1 MYGYGWCYVWV
12 CSKKFYESQ
21 KRIFVFLLVWL
32 VIIMSELIYSTLI
45 DIVFGFLGF
54 MLIACSFVIALL
66 IKEIKKN
73 DK

>member
-1 MYGYGWCYVWV
+1 
-12 CSKKFYESQ
+12 
-21 KRIFVFLLVWL
+21 
-32 VIIMSELIYSTLI
+32 MSELIYSTLI